1 MRARTLLLL
10 LVVALIAGFAAVNW
24 TAFATPTRLNLGLV
38 TVEAPLGLTM
48 LGLVVVVTLAFA
60 IHMALWQGAILLEAR
75 RSTKEMQTLRTLADQ
90 AEASRFTELR
100 AVLHAEIERL
110 AGRVSATEDALRKE
124 IRENSNSL
132 QAMLGEIDERM
143 RLGRPGN

>member
-1 MRARTLLLL
+1 MRTRTLLLL
-10 LVVALIAGFAAVNW
+10 LVVALITGFAAVNW
-24 TAFATPTRLNLGLV
+24 PAFTAPTRLNLGLA

-110 AGRVSATEDALRKE
+110 AGRVSAAEDALRKE

-132 QAMLGEIDERM
+132 QAMLGEIDDRM
-143 RLGRPGN
+143 KLSRPGN